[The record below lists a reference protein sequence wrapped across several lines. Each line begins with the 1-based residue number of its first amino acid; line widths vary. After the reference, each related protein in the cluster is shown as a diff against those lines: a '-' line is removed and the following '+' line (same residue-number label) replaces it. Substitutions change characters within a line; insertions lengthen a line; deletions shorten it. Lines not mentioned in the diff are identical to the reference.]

1 MAAEMTE
8 TVYDVVPNFNGR
20 IIKVKYTAAST
31 GDWLILDNPIGTFV
45 ANDLTGA
52 PTTHTYAVGAVHTS
66 GITSSSTEMIYD
78 GVTAE
83 QMPTSGYIRLA
94 GGEIVKY
101 SDVTKADSSGTMTLD
116 ERECFGTSAEAT
128 DADGVV
134 FYILN
139 TLIIACTAGPVRG
152 IAEIIDE

>member
-1 MAAEMTE
+1 MVAEMTATE
-8 TVYDVVPNFNGR
+8 YDVVPNFNGR
-20 IIKVKYTAAST
+20 IMKFKVTLDTSA
-31 GDWLILDNPIGTFV
+31 DWVIFNDPIGTLV
-45 ANDLTGA
+45 ASCITGA
-52 PTTHTYAVGAVHTS
+52 VTAQVYATGAVSTG
-66 GITSSSTEMIYD
+66 GITSSSTEMVYD

-83 QMPTSGYIRLA
+83 QMPTSGYLRLA

-139 TLIIACTAGPVRG
+139 TLVITTTAGPVRG